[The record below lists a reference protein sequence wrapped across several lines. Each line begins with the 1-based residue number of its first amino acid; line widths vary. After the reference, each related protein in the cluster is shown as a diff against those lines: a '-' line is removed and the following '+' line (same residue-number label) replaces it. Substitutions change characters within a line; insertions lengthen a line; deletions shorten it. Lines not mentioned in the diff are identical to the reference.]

1 MDERLTEYKLGV
13 DQVRESLRMFCF
25 RAGARRRVVSMSFE
39 TEREKVEKKL
49 RQTEEMKRMV
59 EDAEDPYPLSSSVD
73 GNENDGLQEALMHL
87 KIDGMRLREDEL
99 LLIRI
104 LLDEVRQVKD
114 YVSEHALRRGIACV
128 SEMRC
133 LTDGMVLNDDL
144 RKMIERVIDE
154 RGVVRDDASTDLFR
168 IRREVESERM
178 RVGAVMADVLRS
190 ARANGWVVDDA
201 RVSVRDGRSVIP
213 VLATHK
219 SEIRG
224 IVHDASSSGGTFY
237 IEPSSVVAVNNKIR
251 ELQAEERDEV
261 NRIISELTNHL
272 RPKRPELEHAAWV
285 LEELDFWRAK
295 AIWAIRHGGN
305 AMTIARDESRVMD
318 LKGARHPLLE
328 EKVGK
333 VVPMNLR
340 MSDERHILLI
350 SGPNAGGKSV
360 CLKTVGLLQWLT
372 QCGMLVPVEQGSMT
386 RLFKDV
392 MVDIGDEQSIENS
405 LSTYSSHLT
414 HMKQIAREGSQDTLV
429 LIDEMGSGTEPRMGG
444 AIAEALLEHFR
455 QRKMWCVVTTHYDNL
470 KHWAADAEGVI
481 NGAMAYDRGALR
493 PLFELQVGSAGSS
506 FAIEIARKIGLPE
519 EVVQDAVRR
528 AGDSVVNYDRHL
540 QEVARDK
547 RYWMEKREQARR
559 KNKRVEEIE
568 RELEQKL
575 KESDRERKALLRE
588 AKESSK
594 RIIEEANARIERV
607 IREIKESNADKTRT
621 KEARASLADYVV
633 KNLSR
638 PEDVVSVKETQRG
651 DALKVGD
658 TVRIKES
665 NSVGRVIVLQGDM
678 AEIVSGQMHMR
689 MKVSN
694 LKVVSNHEAK
704 RLSRSERLMRKSGV
718 DSAVENMKRHRS
730 EFRSTLDIRGE
741 RVLDAMQKVEQY
753 LDEAM
758 MLNVGSVRILHG
770 TGTGALKE
778 AIRDYLK
785 RMKTIRSF
793 HDEDIQLG
801 GAGITV
807 VEL

>member
-25 RAGARRRVVSMSFE
+25 RAGALRRVVSMTFE
-39 TEREKVEKKL
+39 TEREKIERKL

-128 SEMRC
+128 SETRC

-190 ARANGWVVDDA
+190 ARTNGWVVDDA

-285 LEELDFWRAK
+285 MDELDFWRAK
-295 AIWAIRHGGN
+295 AIWAIRHGGA
-305 AMTIARDESRVMD
+305 AMTIARDDRRIMD

-360 CLKTVGLLQWLT
+360 CLKTVGMLQWLT
-372 QCGMLVPVEQGSMT
+372 QCGMLVPVEQGSVT

-414 HMKQIAREGSQDTLV
+414 HMKQIAREGTQDTLV

-493 PLFELQVGSAGSS
+493 PLFVLQVGSAGSS

-575 KESDRERKALLRE
+575 KESDRERKTLLRE

-638 PEDVVSVKETQRG
+638 PKDVVSVKETQRG

-658 TVRIKES
+658 MVRIKES

-689 MKVSN
+689 MQVSN
-694 LKVVSNHEAK
+694 LTVVSNHEAK

-730 EFRSTLDIRGE
+730 DFSSTLDIRGE
-741 RVLDAMQKVEQY
+741 RVLDAMKKVEQY

-785 RMKTIRSF
+785 RMKMIRSF